1 MAKTLYIWGKMV
13 VYVVCKTGGSTLNQ
27 LVAGS
32 SPARVT
38 TFGSRIFS
46 CSQICSIAW
55 NARKGTGGMENTVLY
70 RLKSTFEQLLLLR
83 TAIQWNTRPIY
94 RAGFI

>member
-1 MAKTLYIWGKMV
+1 
-13 VYVVCKTGGSTLNQ
+13 
-27 LVAGS
+27 
-32 SPARVT
+32 
-38 TFGSRIFS
+38 
-46 CSQICSIAW
+46 
-55 NARKGTGGMENTVLY
+55 MENTVLY